1 MTNNISTVCMTP
13 EVTEEISMVPE
24 STWTKILHTQAD

>member
-1 MTNNISTVCMTP
+1 MTDNIPTVCMTQ

-24 STWTKILHTQAD
+24 STWTKILRTQAD